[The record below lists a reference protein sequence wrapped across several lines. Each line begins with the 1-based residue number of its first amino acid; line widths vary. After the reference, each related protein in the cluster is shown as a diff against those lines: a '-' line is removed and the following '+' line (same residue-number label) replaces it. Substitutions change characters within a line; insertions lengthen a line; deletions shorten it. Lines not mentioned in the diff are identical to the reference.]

1 MPLALVTIAAA
12 KAQRLAS
19 DPFTIHRIAM
29 NPKTNPFRAVLAG
42 CGGISRTWL
51 RSITRREDV
60 KVVGLV
66 DLVPEI
72 IDERQKEFGLE
83 TVPAGSDLGAM
94 IQDVGAEIVFDCTIP
109 QAHPIV
115 TITALDLGCHVLG
128 EKPLAPSLDE
138 ARRMIEAAESNDR
151 VYAVIQNRRY
161 RDCIMQYREMVQS
174 AAVGPLTTVTAN
186 FFLGPHFGGFRD
198 EMEHVLLIDM
208 AIHTFDQARFIT
220 GCDPV
225 SVYCREWNPVGS
237 WYAHGAAAFC
247 IFEMTGG
254 VIFSYN
260 GSWCAE
266 GMNNSWNCDWRC
278 VGQQGTALWDGE
290 EVMAGETVV
299 SSEGFFRATAPLPV
313 PPAPGLEHELHAGV
327 IDDFLISVR
336 NGTEPQTI
344 CSDNVKSLAMMLG
357 AVESAETGRRVYIRI

>member
-1 MPLALVTIAAA
+1 
-12 KAQRLAS
+12 
-19 DPFTIHRIAM
+19 M
-29 NPKTNPFRAVLAG
+29 NQETVPYHAVLAG

-51 RSITRREDV
+51 RNITRRDDV
-60 KVVGLV
+60 KIVGMV
-66 DLVPEI
+66 DLVPEMI
-72 IDERQKEFGLE
+72 SERQREFGLE
-83 TVPAGSDLGAM
+83 GVPAGTDLSAM
-94 IQDVGAEIVFDCTIP
+94 IQEVGAEIVLDCTVP
-109 QAHPIV
+109 HAHPLV
-115 TITALDLGCHVLG
+115 TITALNLGCHVLG
-128 EKPLAPSLDE
+128 EKPLAPSLDD
-138 ARRMIEAAESNDR
+138 ARRMIEAAQSNDR
-151 VYAVIQNRRY
+151 IYAVIQNRRY
-161 RDCIMQYREMVQS
+161 RDSIIQYREMVQS

-225 SVYCREWNPVGS
+225 SVYCHEWNPASS

-299 SSEGFFRATAPLPV
+299 STEGFFRATAPLPL
-313 PPAPGLEHELHAGV
+313 PPAPGLEHELHGGV
-327 IDDFLISVR
+327 IDDFLTSLR
-336 NGTEPQTI
+336 NGTRPQTI
-344 CSDNVKSLAMMLG
+344 CTDNVKSLAMMLG
-357 AVESAETGRRVYIRI
+357 AVESAETGRRVDILI